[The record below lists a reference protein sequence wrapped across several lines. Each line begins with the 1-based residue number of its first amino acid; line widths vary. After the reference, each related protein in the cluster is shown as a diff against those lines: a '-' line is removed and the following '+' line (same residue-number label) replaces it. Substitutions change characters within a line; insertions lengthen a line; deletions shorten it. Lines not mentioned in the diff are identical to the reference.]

1 MGVICSVTANGPLA
15 APYKYMGGYCPKA
28 WKNRGKLHFFLLN
41 YFVLLFEDCKNP
53 VFSTWAQTKKKGRT
67 PWICSPRAYMR
78 VCMYAPTR
86 TLYSSL
92 CFLLSQV
99 SHLRCKMH
107 RKNQTI
113 SRLPSAFS
121 SSWKTTCCFF
131 KTSCCF
137 LQNIVLFSS
146 KHRVVL

>member
-1 MGVICSVTANGPLA
+1 MD
-15 APYKYMGGYCPKA
+15 
-28 WKNRGKLHFFLLN
+28 LLPSC
-41 YFVLLFEDCKNP
+41 V
-53 VFSTWAQTKKKGRT
+53 G
-67 PWICSPRAYMR
+67 MR

-86 TLYSSL
+86 TPYSSL

-121 SSWKTTCCFF
+121 SSWKTTCCF
-131 KTSCCF
+131 
-137 LQNIVLFSS
+137 LQNIVLFFL
-146 KHRVVL
+146 KHRIVFFKTSCRFIIKSAAFLSCSFGEQNTLVVLTKMHPNFIEKTAFPGC